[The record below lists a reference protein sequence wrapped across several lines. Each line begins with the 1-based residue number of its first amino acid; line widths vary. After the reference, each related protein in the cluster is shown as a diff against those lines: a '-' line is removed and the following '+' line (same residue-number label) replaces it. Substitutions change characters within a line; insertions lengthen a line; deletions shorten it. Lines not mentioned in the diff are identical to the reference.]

1 MMSDLRSVD
10 PATTPAPP
18 FAERPPSSIAVLR
31 ALYLGDLLCAV
42 PAWRALRA
50 AFPRARIALIGLPWA
65 ESFVR
70 RFHRH
75 LDEFIEFPGYP
86 GIPEI
91 PVSADRI
98 AAFLPAMQRRRFD
111 LVLQMHGNGRHIN
124 ALVALLGARVTAGF
138 CVPGDFSPDPERF
151 LAYPDDL
158 PEIRRHLELMAYLG
172 IPLRGEHLEFPVTGD
187 DRESLRRL
195 LADEGVTLRDYLCL
209 HPGGRGLTR
218 RWPAPRFAAVA
229 DALAARGH
237 QVVLTGTVEEDA
249 LGRAVCQAM
258 RRPAVNLV
266 GRTDLGALGAL
277 LAGARLLVAND
288 TGVSHMA
295 AALKLPSVIVST
307 GSDPRRWN
315 PLDRERHRVLPGDST
330 TVAAVLAQAEDL
342 LQQEVEHART

>member
-1 MMSDLRSVD
+1 MMSDIRFVE
-10 PATTPAPP
+10 PVTTPAPP
-18 FAERPPSSIAVLR
+18 FAERPPSSIAILR

-50 AFPRARIALIGLPWA
+50 AFPQARIALIGLPWA
-65 ESFVR
+65 ESFAR
-70 RFHRH
+70 RFHRQ
-75 LDEFIEFPGYP
+75 LDEFIEFPGYQ
-86 GIPEI
+86 GIPEV

-98 AAFLPAMQRRRFD
+98 TAFLRGMQRRRFD

-138 CVPGDFSPDPERF
+138 CVPGDFSPDAERF

-172 IPLRGEHLEFPVTGD
+172 IPLVGEHLEFPVTED
-187 DRESLRRL
+187 DRGSLRRL
-195 LADEGVTLRDYLCL
+195 LAADGVTLRDYLCL

-218 RWPAPRFAAVA
+218 RWPAQRFAAVA

-237 QVVLTGTVEEDA
+237 QVVLTGTAEEDTLA
-249 LGRAVCQAM
+249 REVCRAM
-258 RRPAVNLV
+258 RRSAVNLI

-342 LQQEVEHART
+342 LQEAEHVRA